1 VWILT
6 ETWLG
11 EPLLGSPDIQS
22 LADLTNTAHALREM
36 RVVPVSLEIVKTY
49 AMGILLPFLPLL
61 LLRYPIAELAA
72 MLLKRV
78 AGL

>member
-1 VWILT
+1 
-6 ETWLG
+6 
-11 EPLLGSPDIQS
+11 
-22 LADLTNTAHALREM
+22 
-36 RVVPVSLEIVKTY
+36 
-49 AMGILLPFLPLL
+49 MGILLPFLPLL